1 MAKMGRKVAG
11 YLYKRGGVWWVDWQ
25 AFGVRNRK
33 STGISVGEKGA
44 KELARAKMEEWVGAY
59 KAEDVADVRASLAQR
74 QRDAQAVAEERME
87 AVAAAANRIPLAE
100 AWTRHPYTM
109 SQQTRGRTRV
119 HPLSPANIAEN
130 RGAWDKFVRWVSA
143 AHGDG
148 LAMQDI
154 TAEWAA
160 EWSRAL
166 QADGLSPQRHNK
178 LLTTAGVMYRLAGLP
193 SPFAGVAKLREAEAE
208 HREPFTKEQVARLLD
223 AAEGEW
229 RGFLAVLYFTG
240 LRRKDVALLR
250 WEWRNPDTGRWLV
263 VPYKSKTKTVAL
275 CEHPFLTAILR
286 ESGELGRSG
295 YVFPGIAADY
305 KRNPTLLSQRF
316 EAFMGRVLG
325 FYENGTW
332 RPFDGTADRHGSGKY
347 RVSRY
352 GLHSFRH
359 SFASHAAQAGIPL
372 GRIQAW
378 LGHSSAEITR
388 IYTHYGDTA
397 EQARVM
403 EAICPP
409 LAGFPAS
416 RALLPPSAPESAPAA
431 NVDGL
436 RALLDDMTDRNW
448 KQNRDAALR
457 LLASSASESSPPKH
471 L

>member
-1 MAKMGRKVAG
+1 MAKIGRKVAG
-11 YLYKRGGVWWVDWQ
+11 YLYRRGGVWWVDWQ

-33 STGISVGEKGA
+33 STGIPVGEKGA
-44 KELARAKMEEWVGAY
+44 KDRARAKMEEWVGAY
-59 KAEDVADVRASLAQR
+59 KAEDVADVRASLVQR
-74 QRDAQAVAEERME
+74 QRDARQVAEERMS
-87 AVAAAANRIPLAE
+87 VVVAAANRIPLDE
-100 AWTRHPYTM
+100 AWERHPYTM
-109 SQQTRGRTRV
+109 SQQTRGRTRI
-119 HPLSPANIAEN
+119 HPLTPANVAEN
-130 RGAWDKFVRWVSA
+130 KGAWDRFVRWVTA
-143 AHGDG
+143 THGAG
-148 LAMQDI
+148 LSMQDV
-154 TAEWAA
+154 TPEWAA

-166 QADGLSPQRHNK
+166 QGEGLSPQRHNK

-193 SPFAGVAKLREAEAE
+193 SPFAGVAKLREQEAE

-240 LRRKDVALLR
+240 LRRKDAALLR

-263 VPYKSKTKTVAL
+263 VPYKSKTKAVTL
-275 CEHPFLTAILR
+275 CEHPFLTAILQ
-286 ESGELGRSG
+286 ESGDLGRQG

-305 KRNPTLLSQRF
+305 KRNPTVLSQHF
-316 EAFMGRVLG
+316 ETFMGRVLG
-325 FYENGTW
+325 FFENGAW
-332 RPFDGTADRHGSGKY
+332 HPFDGTADRHGAGKH

-397 EQARVM
+397 EQAAVM
-403 EAICPP
+403 EAVSLP
-409 LAGFPAS
+409 LARLSLPK
-416 RALLPPSAPESAPAA
+416 ALLPPPPPENALAA

-436 RALLDDMTDRNW
+436 RALLDGMTVHNW
-448 KQNRDAALR
+448 QENRAAALK
-457 LLASSASESSPPKH
+457 LLAAVSSEPSRPTRP
-471 L
+471 